1 MLAKLRRIIASL
13 LVLSIAGLGLPLP
26 VHAGMIGTGALT
38 ASAERERIA
47 SFLQRDDVR
56 QQLQARGVSAT
67 DVEARVAA
75 LTDEEAAQLATQM
88 DAMAAGGDA
97 LGVILVVFLVLLLT
111 DIMGFTKIFPFTR
124 PVR

>member
-26 VHAGMIGTGALT
+26 VHAGMIASGTVA

-47 SFLQRDDVR
+47 TFLQRADVR

-88 DAMAAGGDA
+88 DGMAAGGDA